1 MPHLGAGALEV
12 KHLLAMGWVYGV
24 RSGLAFPLLT
34 MAALGAMVW
43 AVTWHT
49 QR

>member
-1 MPHLGAGALEV
+1 MPHLGANAAGV

-24 RSGLAFPLLT
+24 QNGLAFPLVT
-34 MAALGAMVW
+34 MAALGALVW